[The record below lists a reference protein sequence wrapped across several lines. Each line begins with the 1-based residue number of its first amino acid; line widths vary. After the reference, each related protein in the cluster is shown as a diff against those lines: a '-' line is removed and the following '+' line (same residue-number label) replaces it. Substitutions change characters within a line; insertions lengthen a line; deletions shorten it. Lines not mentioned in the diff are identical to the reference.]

1 MNQAAGDQ
9 PQNRRVTAA
18 EAPGMAAQPSQSP
31 RTVPW
36 WRPSV
41 ITVMVFVL
49 GLAIT
54 AALASVTATVNNRD
68 ESRLL
73 LAQVREAGTALA
85 GFLPDLETPIASGA
99 AVAGV
104 TGAQSAPFHK
114 FMSSYV
120 RGQPFTYVSLCGTSD
135 GTPVVLSSVGNS
147 SADVAAGNGAQC
159 DFLTK
164 KGATSGFSVTGPVDN
179 ATRLAFE
186 YIAPRPRSSP
196 LGVYAEY
203 PLPPGRRAVFPKS
216 FAFSNLGFALYL
228 GHSEQE
234 SNLVESTTSDLPI
247 GNPKATTEL
256 PFADTVL
263 TLVGTPTQP
272 LAGSLS
278 RRLTFWVILSGLV
291 LTVGATAMTERLVRR
306 RRSAEILAEE
316 NRRLYGEQQT
326 VSSALQR
333 ALLPKV
339 TPDITGVEIAT
350 RYEAGLEDMD
360 IGGDWFDVITCADGG
375 FIFVVGDVSGH
386 GVQAAVYMASLHY
399 AIRAYAAEGDSAS
412 AVLEKLGA
420 LLDVER
426 DGHFATVLCGHVD
439 SDRRELTLASAG
451 HFPPILVSQQKGSFV
466 EMVIGPPIGTTRGR
480 AYPTT
485 TVSIPPE
492 GTLLAFTD
500 GLVERKGEVI
510 DIGLAQ
516 LREAAAAGDGKPLP
530 QLLSDVVAQLTPQGS
545 DDDIAILGMRWG
557 K

>member
-1 MNQAAGDQ
+1 VNQAGGDQ
-9 PQNRRVTAA
+9 PQNRRV
-18 EAPGMAAQPSQSP
+18 SQGESLDLASQASKWP
-31 RTVPW
+31 KTGPW

-41 ITVMVFVL
+41 VTVVVFVL

-68 ESRLL
+68 ENRLL

-104 TGAQSAPFHK
+104 TGAQSAPFKK
-114 FMSSYV
+114 FMSDYV
-120 RGQPFTYVSLCGTSD
+120 GADGPFTYVSLCGTS
-135 GTPVVLSSVGNS
+135 GGAPVVLTSVGSS
-147 SADVAAGNGAQC
+147 SAAAAAGGEAQC
-159 DFLTK
+159 DFLTQ

-179 ATRLAFE
+179 ATRLALE
-186 YIAPRPRSSP
+186 YVAPVRGSP
-196 LGVYAEY
+196 IGVYAEY

-228 GHSEQE
+228 GHNEQE

-256 PFADTVL
+256 PFANTVL
-263 TLVGTPTQP
+263 TLVGTPTEP

-278 RRLTFWVILSGLV
+278 RRLTFWVILSGVV
-291 LTVGATAMTERLVRR
+291 LTIGATAMTERLVRR
-306 RRSAEILAEE
+306 RRSAEVLAEE

-339 TPDITGVEIAT
+339 TPHITGVEIAT
-350 RYEAGLEDMD
+350 RYEAGLEVMD
-360 IGGDWFDVITCADGG
+360 IGGDWFDVITRTDGG

-412 AVLEKLGA
+412 AILDKLGA

-439 SDRRELTLASAG
+439 SDRRELRLASAG

-485 TVSIPPE
+485 TVAIPPE

-510 DIGLAQ
+510 AIGLAQ
-516 LREAAAAGDGKPLP
+516 LRDAVTSGDDKPLT

-545 DDDIAILGMRWG
+545 DDDIAILGLRWG

>member
-1 MNQAAGDQ
+1 VNQAVGDQ
-9 PQNRRVTAA
+9 PQNRRVS
-18 EAPGMAAQPSQSP
+18 EGESPDMAAQASQWP
-31 RTVPW
+31 RTGPW
-36 WRPSV
+36 WSPSA
-41 ITVMVFVL
+41 ITVVVFVL

-68 ESRLL
+68 ENRLL

-104 TGAQSAPFHK
+104 TGAQSAPFNK
-114 FMSSYV
+114 FMSHYV
-120 RGQPFTYVSLCGTSD
+120 GPDGPFAYVSLCGIS
-135 GTPVVLSSVGNS
+135 GGAPVVLSSVGSS
-147 SADVAAGNGAQC
+147 SADVAAGGGTQC

-164 KGATSGFSVTGPVDN
+164 KGAKLGFSVTGPVDN

-186 YIAPRPRSSP
+186 YIAGSVPP

-203 PLPPGRRAVFPKS
+203 PLPPGRHAVFPKS

-291 LTVGATAMTERLVRR
+291 LTIGATAMTERLVRR

-339 TPDITGVEIAT
+339 TPHITGVEIAT
-350 RYEAGLEDMD
+350 RYEAGLEVMD
-360 IGGDWFDVITCADGG
+360 IGGDWFDVITRTDGG

-412 AVLEKLGA
+412 AILDKLGA

-439 SDRRELTLASAG
+439 SDRRELRLASAG

-516 LREAAAAGDGKPLP
+516 LREAATTGDGKPLP

-545 DDDIAILGMRWG
+545 DDDIAILGLRWG